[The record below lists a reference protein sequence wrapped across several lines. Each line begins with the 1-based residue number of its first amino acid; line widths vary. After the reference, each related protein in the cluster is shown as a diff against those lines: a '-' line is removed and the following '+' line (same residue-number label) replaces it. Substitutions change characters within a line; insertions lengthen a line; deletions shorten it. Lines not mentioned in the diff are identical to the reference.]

1 MPRKPKFIPGPS
13 RLSVIL
19 KELNEEPR
27 LSLTGLRGISLKLA
41 ARNDHFGARHFVKEE
56 LRRIRY
62 ANPQLNVEVNKLPK
76 PLQENWTP
84 EMVVEFGNSIS
95 SVEIH
100 VLTRFFVPFTTVPI
114 KCTEDG
120 AKTTIDISNK
130 WSTSI
135 TKELMDLAGGDRWK
149 EYKAT
154 AQAAG
159 LPILPGEEKERLAAA
174 KKRTPKLS
182 TRSPENLEA
191 MVENM
196 LSSPERPKTGAAAI
210 LP

>member
-19 KELNEEPR
+19 KELNEQPR

-41 ARNDHFGARHFVKEE
+41 AKNDHFGARHFVKEE

-62 ANPQLNVEVNKLPK
+62 ANPQLNVEVNKFPK
-76 PLQENWTP
+76 PLQDNWTP
-84 EMVVEFGNSIS
+84 EMVVE
-95 SVEIH
+95 
-100 VLTRFFVPFTTVPI
+100 L
-114 KCTEDG
+114 EDG

-135 TKELMDLAGGDRWK
+135 TKELMDLAGGDPWK
-149 EYKAT
+149 EYKAA

-174 KKRTPKLS
+174 KKRTPKSS

-196 LSSPERPKTGAAAI
+196 LSSPDRPKSGAAAI

>member
-1 MPRKPKFIPGPS
+1 LKF
-13 RLSVIL
+13 L
-19 KELNEEPR
+19 
-27 LSLTGLRGISLKLA
+27 
-41 ARNDHFGARHFVKEE
+41 
-56 LRRIRY
+56 
-62 ANPQLNVEVNKLPK
+62 
-76 PLQENWTP
+76 
-84 EMVVEFGNSIS
+84 
-95 SVEIH
+95 H
-100 VLTRFFVPFTTVPI
+100 VLTCFFVPSFTNVII

-135 TKELMDLAGGDRWK
+135 TKELMDLAGGDLWK
-149 EYKAT
+149 EYKAA

-159 LPILPGEEKERLAAA
+159 LPILPGEEKEQLATA

-191 MVENM
+191 MVEHM

>member
-1 MPRKPKFIPGPS
+1 M
-13 RLSVIL
+13 
-19 KELNEEPR
+19 
-27 LSLTGLRGISLKLA
+27 
-41 ARNDHFGARHFVKEE
+41 KEE

-62 ANPQLNVEVNKLPK
+62 ANPLLKVEVNKLPK
-76 PLQENWTP
+76 PLQDNWTP
-84 EMVVEFGNSIS
+84 EIVVEF
-95 SVEIH
+95 
-100 VLTRFFVPFTTVPI
+100 
-114 KCTEDG
+114 EDG

-135 TKELMDLAGGDRWK
+135 TKELMDLAGGDPWK
-149 EYKAT
+149 EYKAA

-159 LPILPGEEKERLAAA
+159 LPTLPGEEKERLAAA

-196 LSSPERPKTGAAAI
+196 LSSPERPKSGAAAI

>member
-1 MPRKPKFIPGPS
+1 M
-13 RLSVIL
+13 VI
-19 KELNEEPR
+19 
-27 LSLTGLRGISLKLA
+27 
-41 ARNDHFGARHFVKEE
+41 
-56 LRRIRY
+56 
-62 ANPQLNVEVNKLPK
+62 
-76 PLQENWTP
+76 
-84 EMVVEFGNSIS
+84 EFGNLIS
-95 SVEIH
+95 SVELAPH
-100 VLTRFFVPFTTVPI
+100 SEALLCYPLYHCLI
-114 KCTEDG
+114 KLTEDG

-135 TKELMDLAGGDRWK
+135 TKELMDLAGGDPWK
-149 EYKAT
+149 EYKAA

-174 KKRTPKLS
+174 KKRTPKSS

-196 LSSPERPKTGAAAI
+196 LSSPDRPKTGAAAI

>member
-1 MPRKPKFIPGPS
+1 M
-13 RLSVIL
+13 
-19 KELNEEPR
+19 
-27 LSLTGLRGISLKLA
+27 
-41 ARNDHFGARHFVKEE
+41 KEE
-56 LRRIRY
+56 LGRIRY
-62 ANPQLNVEVNKLPK
+62 ANPQLNVEVNKVPK
-76 PLQENWTP
+76 SLQDNWTP

-95 SVEIH
+95 SVKLASRSDTI
-100 VLTRFFVPFTTVPI
+100 LCCPFTIVSI

-135 TKELMDLAGGDRWK
+135 TKELMDLAGGNVWK
-149 EYKAT
+149 EHKAA
-154 AQAAG
+154 AQSAG

-174 KKRTPKLS
+174 KKRTPKSS

>member
-1 MPRKPKFIPGPS
+1 M
-13 RLSVIL
+13 
-19 KELNEEPR
+19 
-27 LSLTGLRGISLKLA
+27 
-41 ARNDHFGARHFVKEE
+41 KEE

-62 ANPQLNVEVNKLPK
+62 ANPQLNVKVNKLPK
-76 PLQENWTP
+76 PPQDNWTP
-84 EMVVEFGNSIS
+84 EMVVEFGNLIF
-95 SVEIH
+95 SVG
-100 VLTRFFVPFTTVPI
+100 LASCFDARLCFLFYRCLI

-135 TKELMDLAGGDRWK
+135 TKELMDLAGGDPWK
-149 EYKAT
+149 EYKAA

-174 KKRTPKLS
+174 KKRTPRLS

-196 LSSPERPKTGAAAI
+196 LSSPERPKSGAAAI